1 MNQKN
6 IKEIVNQKYSLI
18 ARKSADSVDKTSCC
32 EPLSCCSDPDYTVFS
47 ESYEKL
53 EGYSPE
59 ADLGLGCGIPT
70 EFAGIKTGDHVLDL
84 GSGAGNDCFVARSLT
99 GKTGRV
105 TGLDFSDD
113 MLARANKNVE
123 RLGFTNV
130 DFVKGDIEQMPFPD
144 GQFDVIVSNCVLNLV
159 PDKPAAFSEMLR
171 VLKPGGHFCVS
182 DVVVEGEMTERLR
195 VNAEMYAGC
204 VSGALRFDDYLET
217 ISGSGFMDIRVYKK
231 RKLEIP
237 EDILHK
243 VLDERELL
251 DYKSGVSGLYS
262 VTVGASKPSF
272 DALKEITS

>member
-32 EPLSCCSDPDYTVFS
+32 EPLSCCSDPDYTIFS

-99 GKTGRV
+99 GETGRV

-130 DFVKGDIEQMPFPD
+130 DFVNGDIEQMPFPD

-237 EDILHK
+237 EGILHK

-272 DALKEITS
+272 DTLKEITS

>member
-18 ARKSADSVDKTSCC
+18 ARKSITSSDRSSCC
-32 EPLSCCSDPDYTVFS
+32 ETLSCCSDMEYTVFS
-47 ESYEKL
+47 EKYDKL
-53 EGYSPE
+53 KGYNPE

-99 GKTGRV
+99 GETGRV

-113 MLARANKNVE
+113 MLARANENVQK
-123 RLGFTNV
+123 LGFTNV
-130 DFVKGDIEQMPFPD
+130 GFVKGDIEQMPIPD
-144 GQFDVIVSNCVLNLV
+144 NRFDVIVSNCVLNLV
-159 PDKPAAFSEMLR
+159 PDKSAAFSEMLR

-195 VNAEMYAGC
+195 INAEMYAGC
-204 VSGALRFDDYLET
+204 VSGALRFDDYMET
-217 ISGSGFMDIRVYKK
+217 ISGSGFKNILVHKK

-237 EDILHK
+237 EDILNK
-243 VLDERELL
+243 VLDDKELT
-251 DYKSGVSGLYS
+251 DYKNGVTGLYS
-262 VTVGASKPSF
+262 VTVGARKP
-272 DALKEITS
+272 A